1 MNIRRLTTEE
11 RERLA
16 YIEDHPDKELLGE
29 LADSEHR
36 LDQVEWRLEELED

>member
-29 LADSEHR
+29 LVDAQH
-36 LDQVEWRLEELED
+36 ELEQAQDELEAQ